1 MTTKAVKQ
9 GFKSKIKIVKVT
21 FQREVKQ
28 QQLTLIFRVLH
39 KHISVKIAF
48 NEIIL
53 QLAGRLVENVGI
65 KKSHLYFTTRR

>member
-9 GFKSKIKIVKVT
+9 RFKSKIKIVKVT

-53 QLAGRLVENVGI
+53 QLAGRLVENVGT
-65 KKSHLYFTTRR
+65 KKISPVFYN